1 MKPVG
6 RLPAGR
12 RHRWLLA
19 ALAPVLLPLLACSD
33 DDGASDETTSTT
45 VAPTSTTAST
55 TTTTAPP
62 LPSSTT
68 TTMFDPSTVEGE
80 VEAAYLRSWD
90 VYAEAVYTLELD
102 EAALAEALGDPY
114 LAVVRDEVVARI
126 AEGRAAEVR
135 VDHNYSIDVIDE
147 QTASVIDA
155 YVNHQVLIDPET
167 KEPIEDDP
175 NEVITDVA
183 TLRRDEAGWRV
194 TEVHRVR

>member
-33 DDGASDETTSTT
+33 DDGGSDETTSTT

-102 EAALAEALGDPY
+102 EAAFADVYTDEHLATKTNELSD
-114 LAVVRDEVVARI
+114 RI
-126 AEGRAAEVR
+126 SDGRAALVR
-135 VDHNYSIDVIDE
+135 VEHNYSIEVL
-147 QTASVIDA
+147 QPGLAAVVDA
-155 YVNHQVLIDPET
+155 LVNHQVLIDPST
-167 KEPIEDDP
+167 KQPIEEDP
-175 NEVITDVA
+175 NEPLVEITTMRLENGKWKVA
-183 TLRRDEAGWRV
+183 RKERG
-194 TEVHRVR
+194 

>member
-1 MKPVG
+1 VKPVG

-19 ALAPVLLPLLACSD
+19 ALAPVLLPVLACSD

-80 VEAAYLRSWD
+80 VEAAYLRSWE

-102 EAALAEALGDPY
+102 EAALAEVFVDEH
-114 LAVVRDEVVARI
+114 LATKTQEIADRVR
-126 AEGRAAEVR
+126 EGRAALVR
-135 VDHNYSIDVIDE
+135 IEHDYTIEIPQEGIAILVD
-147 QTASVIDA
+147 TF
-155 YVNHQVLIDPET
+155 VNHQVLIDPDT
-167 KEPIEDDP
+167 KEPIEADP
-175 NEVITDVA
+175 NEQVVDVVR
-183 TLRRDEAGWRV
+183 LRRDDGVWKVSRKDRA
-194 TEVHRVR
+194 